1 MKIAKQDIIFV
12 VIVRILGLSYKE
24 RLKLQAF
31 FVYTVLILDY
41 YNFFYLCITYRL
53 HIIPHT
59 GFHGVFG
66 SIFSIRRG
74 SNSPVLLFYHKQA
87 VYRLYHIAPYIHSHP
102 AKVCIPMNT

>member
-41 YNFFYLCITYRL
+41 YNFFYLCT
-53 HIIPHT
+53 HT
-59 GFHGVFG
+59 GFILFHIQAFTVYLVP
-66 SIFSIRRG
+66 FSASEGI
-74 SNSPVLLFYHKQA
+74 SNSPVLLFISQA
-87 VYRLYHIAPYIHSHP
+87 SSVPSLSYSAIYTFSTLQ
-102 AKVCIPMNT
+102 KCVFQ